1 MKDKLFFVLLR
12 ILRKIPLI
20 RNIDFIDSF
29 LIERVGEL
37 EDDSEVL
44 WISDPHTNIHFW
56 KENGKFY
63 TSKEFH
69 LSKGG
74 LEEDFEEW
82 SKKVDSISE

>member
-1 MKDKLFFVLLR
+1 M
-12 ILRKIPLI
+12 
-20 RNIDFIDSF
+20 
-29 LIERVGEL
+29 ERVGEL

-74 LEEDFEEW
+74 LEEDTVNCF
-82 SKKVDSISE
+82 SDYYYHHQKKAYY

>member
-1 MKDKLFFVLLR
+1 MKDKLFFLLLR

-29 LIERVGEL
+29 LMERVGEL
-37 EDDSEVL
+37 ENDSEVL
-44 WISDPHTNIHFW
+44 WISNPHTNIHFW

-82 SKKVDSISE
+82 SKKVDSIS

>member
-56 KENGKFY
+56 KEHGKFY

>member
-1 MKDKLFFVLLR
+1 MKDKLFFLLLR

-29 LIERVGEL
+29 LMERVGEL

-69 LSKGG
+69 LSKRG

-82 SKKVDSISE
+82 SKKVDSIS

>member
-12 ILRKIPLI
+12 MLRKIPII

-29 LIERVGEL
+29 LMERVGEL
-37 EDDSEVL
+37 EDNSEVL

-56 KENGKFY
+56 KENGKFF

-69 LSKGG
+69 MSKGG
-74 LEEDFEEW
+74 LENDFDEW
-82 SKKVDSISE
+82 SKKVDSISD

>member
-1 MKDKLFFVLLR
+1 MKDKLFFALLG

-29 LIERVGEL
+29 LMERVGEL

>member
-1 MKDKLFFVLLR
+1 MKDKLFFLLLR

-29 LIERVGEL
+29 LMERVGEL
-37 EDDSEVL
+37 EGDSEVL

-82 SKKVDSISE
+82 SKKVDSIS

>member
-1 MKDKLFFVLLR
+1 MKNKLFFGLLR
-12 ILRKIPLI
+12 ALRKIPLI
-20 RNIDFIDSF
+20 RKINSIDSF

-56 KENGKFY
+56 KENRKFF

-74 LEEDFEEW
+74 LEKDFDEW
-82 SKKVDSISE
+82 SKKIDDILD

>member
-29 LIERVGEL
+29 LMERVGEL

-82 SKKVDSISE
+82 SKKVGSIS

>member
-1 MKDKLFFVLLR
+1 MKNKLFFGLLR
-12 ILRKIPLI
+12 VLRKIPLI
-20 RNIDFIDSF
+20 RKINSIDSF

-37 EDDSEVL
+37 EDNSEVL

-74 LEEDFEEW
+74 HEEDFDEW
-82 SKKVDSISE
+82 SKKVDDISD

>member
-1 MKDKLFFVLLR
+1 MKDKLFFLLLR

-29 LIERVGEL
+29 LMERVGEL

-44 WISDPHTNIHFW
+44 WISVPHTNIHFW

-82 SKKVDSISE
+82 SKKVDSIS

>member
-82 SKKVDSISE
+82 SKKVGSIS

>member
-20 RNIDFIDSF
+20 RNIDFIDCF

-82 SKKVDSISE
+82 SKKVDSIS